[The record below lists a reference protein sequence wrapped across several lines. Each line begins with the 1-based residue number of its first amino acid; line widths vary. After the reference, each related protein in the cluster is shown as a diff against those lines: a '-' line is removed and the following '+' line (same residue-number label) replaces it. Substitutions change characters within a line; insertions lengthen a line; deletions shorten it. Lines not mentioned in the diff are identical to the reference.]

1 VTFTCSGSSNARLQD
16 DVDWKWAADRWELT
30 AAELREL
37 RALAQ
42 QGAPE
47 HDDRAPAAGGG
58 AAAEEARAV
67 YSSSLGG
74 ADTDANQQVWVEG
87 NRYKLFGCNNYDRS
101 ETTANCIIID
111 HFSAFESGLVA
122 PFLYAA

>member
-1 VTFTCSGSSNARLQD
+1 MTFTCSGSSNARLQD

-67 YSSSLGG
+67 YSSLGG

-111 HFSAFESGLVA
+111 LFSAFESGLVA